1 MISQTAEYALRAI
14 VYLADQEGKP
24 RTTAQ
29 IAEVTQVP
37 AGYLAK
43 VMQSLS
49 RTRLVN
55 SQRGLNGG
63 FTLTKEPTE
72 LTVAEIINA
81 VDPIR
86 RFHECP
92 LDVVTHED
100 GLCPLHQMLEDAAGM
115 LDKLFSETT
124 VAKLLD
130 VPGPNKPLCRF
141 PAVQKTIVPPTEI
154 SAPAPPTEEGASPDT
169 QQ

>member
-14 VYLADQEGKP
+14 TYLADQERTP
-24 RTTAQ
+24 HTTAQ
-29 IAEVTQVP
+29 IAEATQIP

-49 RTRLVN
+49 RVRVVK

-63 FTLTKEPTE
+63 FTLSRDPSE
-72 LTVAEIINA
+72 LNLLEIINA

-92 LDVVTHED
+92 LGLPTHT
-100 GLCPLHQMLEDAAGM
+100 A
-115 LDKLFSETT
+115 
-124 VAKLLD
+124 
-130 VPGPNKPLCRF
+130 F
-141 PAVQKTIVPPTEI
+141 PIFPR
-154 SAPAPPTEEGASPDT
+154 
-169 QQ
+169 